1 MNATQHVLQKRRTT
15 VVERNVAS
23 AEAYYKAMND
33 KDLAGVARHLHPDV
47 RFIGPLAELTGKQ
60 AVLEAA
66 ERFATLIKSLKVRA
80 KFGSEDQAMLTND
93 ADFGEPIGVCRTAV
107 LMTFNKGLIARIEL
121 FYDARP
127 FEKHLR
133 KDAIF
138 SSR

>member
-1 MNATQHVLQKRRTT
+1 MRTAT
-15 VVERNVAS
+15 ERNVTT
-23 AEAYYKAMND
+23 AEAYYEAMND

-47 RFIGPLAELTGKQ
+47 RFVGPMADLVGKE

-66 ERFATLIKSLKVRA
+66 KRFVTLIKSLRVRA
-80 KFGSEDQAMLTND
+80 KFGSDDTAMLAYD
-93 ADFGEPIGVCRTAV
+93 VDFGEPIGICRTAV
-107 LMTFNKGLIARIEL
+107 LMTFKQGLIASIEL

-127 FEKHLR
+127 FEKNLK

>member
-1 MNATQHVLQKRRTT
+1 VTT
-15 VVERNVAS
+15 LTERNVAS

-33 KDLAGVARHLHPDV
+33 KDLAAVGAHLHPDV
-47 RFIGPLAELTGKQ
+47 RFVGPMADMNGKD

-66 ERFATLIKSLKVRA
+66 KRFATLTKSIKVRA
-80 KFGSEDQAMLTND
+80 KFGSDDKAMLTYD
-93 ADFGEPIGVCRTAV
+93 VDFGEPIGICRTAV
-107 LMTFNKGLIARIEL
+107 LMTFQDGLIGRIEL

-127 FEKHLR
+127 FEKNLR

>member
-1 MNATQHVLQKRRTT
+1 MTT
-15 VVERNVAS
+15 VTERNVTT
-23 AEAYYKAMND
+23 AEAYYEAMND

-47 RFIGPLAELTGKQ
+47 RFVGPMADLVGKE

-66 ERFATLIKSLKVRA
+66 KRFVTLIKSLRVRA
-80 KFGSEDQAMLTND
+80 KFGSDDTAMLAYD
-93 ADFGEPIGVCRTAV
+93 VDFGEPIGICRTAV
-107 LMTFNKGLIARIEL
+107 LMTFKDGLVASIEL

-127 FEKHLR
+127 FEKNLK

>member
-1 MNATQHVLQKRRTT
+1 MTTAT
-15 VVERNVAS
+15 ERNVAS
-23 AEAYYKAMND
+23 AEAYYQAMHN

-47 RFIGPLAELTGKQ
+47 RFLGPLADLTGKE

-66 ERFATLIKSLKVRA
+66 KRFVSLTKSLKVRA
-80 KFGSEDQAMLTND
+80 KFGSDNTAMLAYD
-93 ADFGEPIGVCRTAV
+93 VDFGEPIGICRSAV
-107 LMTFNKGLIARIEL
+107 MMTFNDGLITRIEL

-127 FEKHLR
+127 FEKNLK

>member
-1 MNATQHVLQKRRTT
+1 MRTAT
-15 VVERNVAS
+15 ERNVTT
-23 AEAYYKAMND
+23 AEAYYEAMNN

-47 RFIGPLAELTGKQ
+47 RFVGPMADLVGKE

-66 ERFATLIKSLKVRA
+66 KRFVTLIKSLRVRA
-80 KFGSEDQAMLTND
+80 KFGSDDTAMLAYD
-93 ADFGEPIGVCRTAV
+93 VDFGEPIGICRTAV
-107 LMTFNKGLIARIEL
+107 LMTFKQGLIASIEL

-127 FEKHLR
+127 FEKNLK

>member
-1 MNATQHVLQKRRTT
+1 MTT
-15 VVERNVAS
+15 LTERNVAS

-33 KDLAGVARHLHPDV
+33 KDLAGVAKHLHPVV
-47 RFIGPLAELTGKQ
+47 RFIGPLADLNGKE

-66 ERFATLIKSLKVRA
+66 KRFAALIKSLRVRA
-80 KFGSEDQAMLTND
+80 KFGSDDNVMLAYD
-93 ADFGEPIGVCRTAV
+93 VDFGEPIGICRTAV
-107 LMTFNKGLIARIEL
+107 LMTFKDGVIGRIEL

-127 FEKHLR
+127 FEKNLK

>member
-1 MNATQHVLQKRRTT
+1 MTT
-15 VVERNVAS
+15 VTERNVTS

-33 KDLAGVARHLHPDV
+33 KDLAGVARHLHPEV
-47 RFIGPLAELTGKQ
+47 RFVGPMADLVGKE

-66 ERFATLIKSLKVRA
+66 KRFVTLIKSLRVRA
-80 KFGSEDQAMLTND
+80 KFGSDDTAMLAYD
-93 ADFGEPIGVCRTAV
+93 VDFGEPIGICRTAV
-107 LMTFNKGLIARIEL
+107 LMTFKEGLIASIEL

-127 FEKHLR
+127 FEKNLK

>member
-1 MNATQHVLQKRRTT
+1 MTT
-15 VVERNVAS
+15 VAERNVAS

-33 KDLAGVARHLHPDV
+33 KDLSGVARHLHPDV
-47 RFIGPLAELTGKQ
+47 RFLGPLADLTGKE

-66 ERFATLIKSLKVRA
+66 RRFVSLVKSLGVRA
-80 KFGSEDQAMLTND
+80 RFGSDNTAMLAYD
-93 ADFGEPIGVCRTAV
+93 VDFGEPIGVCRTAV
-107 LMTFNKGLIARIEL
+107 LMTFNDHLIGRIEL

-127 FEKHLR
+127 FERNLK